1 MSENINEQIEC
12 CDCNEIHEDL
22 LKIVNDTMPEETEL
36 YDLAELFKVF
46 GDSTRIRIL
55 FVLFEAE
62 VCVCDLAKVLNM
74 TQSAISHQLRILKA
88 NKLVNSR
95 REGKS
100 VFYSLADGHGAHNHC
115 AGTRA
120 YRGIIQGGIYVTELE
135 EYYNK
140 FNEEKRLNSRHG
152 RVEFITSMKYIHDCL
167 GSLMNEKQLDLRS
180 QIKILDVGAGTGR
193 YSVPLAEEGYDVT
206 ALELVK
212 HNLGRLKQK
221 SDKVKAYQGNAT
233 KLKKFG
239 NDEFDLTLVFGP
251 MYHLKSAEEKLAA
264 LNEAKRV
271 TKPGGYILV
280 AYIMNEYS
288 VITYAIKEKH
298 IKEGIEGGMLDESFH
313 CTEKANDLYSFVRL
327 EDIEALNAQAAL
339 TREKI
344 IAADGAA
351 NYIRP
356 FLNALD
362 EEEFDMFVQ
371 YHLSTCER
379 ADLMGASAH
388 TVDILRVCGDS
399 E

>member
-1 MSENINEQIEC
+1 MGE
-12 CDCNEIHEDL
+12 
-22 LKIVNDTMPEETEL
+22 
-36 YDLAELFKVF
+36 
-46 GDSTRIRIL
+46 
-55 FVLFEAE
+55 
-62 VCVCDLAKVLNM
+62 
-74 TQSAISHQLRILKA
+74 
-88 NKLVNSR
+88 
-95 REGKS
+95 
-100 VFYSLADGHGAHNHC
+100 
-115 AGTRA
+115 
-120 YRGIIQGGIYVTELE
+120 IYVTELE

-167 GSLMNEKQLDLRS
+167 ADLMNGDLNDDLSEILNKNVEDDDTDNNMRTDIHQMDTESFDNSTDEVMIKELTALRS

-239 NDEFDLTLVFGP
+239 ADEFDLTLVFGP
-251 MYHLKSAEEKLAA
+251 MYHLKSEEEKLAA
-264 LNEAKRV
+264 LKEAKRV

-298 IKEGIEGGMLDESFH
+298 IKEGIEGGMLDENFH

-327 EDIEALNAQAAL
+327 EDIEELNAQAGL
-339 TREKI
+339 KREKI

-388 TVDILRVCGDS
+388 TVDILRA
-399 E
+399 